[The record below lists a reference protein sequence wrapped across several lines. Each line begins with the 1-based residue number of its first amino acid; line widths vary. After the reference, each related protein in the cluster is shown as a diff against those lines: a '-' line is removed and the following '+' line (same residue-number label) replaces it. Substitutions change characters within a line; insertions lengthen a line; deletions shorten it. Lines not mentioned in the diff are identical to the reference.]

1 MSKKSVGI
9 TGIGASLPK
18 KIVTNKDLESVV
30 DTTDEWI
37 RKRTGIEERRVLEVG
52 QNLSDLGAQAGKDAI
67 SSANISVDEIDM
79 IIVATGSP
87 ELIWPSTACLV
98 QQKMGANS
106 AAAFDLQAACTGFTY
121 GIDIACQLLS
131 SGGYKNILL
140 IGAEAMTRYVDWSDR
155 STCVLFGD
163 GAAAVVIGEVE
174 EGLGIISSDLG
185 ADGNGSD
192 LLEIPNSGSAIT
204 HDKLGDVIDQTIKM
218 NGADVFKFA
227 VRVIPA
233 TIESLL
239 NKSGVMLEDISLI
252 VPHQAN
258 KRITYSAA
266 EKLGISK
273 EVMVSNI
280 SKYGNTGAASI
291 PLALFGLENEGR
303 LEKGDLII
311 TVGFGAGL
319 TWGSNL
325 IKWSKT
331 S

>member
-121 GIDIACQLLS
+121 GIDIASQLLS

-163 GAAAVVIGEVE
+163 GAAAVVVGEVE

-204 HDKLGDVIDQTIKM
+204 HDKLGDVVDQTIKM